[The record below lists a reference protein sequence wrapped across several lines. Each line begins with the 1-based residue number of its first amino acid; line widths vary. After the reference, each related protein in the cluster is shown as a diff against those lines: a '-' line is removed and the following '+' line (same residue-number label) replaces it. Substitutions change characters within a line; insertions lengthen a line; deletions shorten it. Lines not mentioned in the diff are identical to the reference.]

1 MSRSVVDF
9 ARALRAG
16 QTTSRELASDFLE
29 RREKI
34 DQALGSFVVVDGE
47 RLLAEADAADE
58 LLTKGID
65 LGPLHGIPVGIKDII
80 NVAGYPTR
88 CGSPLYPI
96 TPVDND
102 ADVVANLRRAGAL
115 VAGKTTT
122 HELACGVVSTPASN
136 PYDLN
141 RVPGGSSGGSGAAIA
156 AGLVPIALGSDTG
169 GSIRIPAALCGVVG
183 HKPTYGLVSV
193 RGVEPLSTSLDHLGP
208 LGATA
213 ADCAHALTALTG
225 GSTDYSATIGR
236 GVQSMRIGVL
246 TDPPFAPMQPDVA
259 EAFHQ
264 SVEALRQLGAECIP
278 LKIDSLQHTLAAE
291 FGIIPLEA
299 FDYHASSLRDRP
311 EQIDPGIRS
320 LLIAGA
326 TIPGSIY
333 RRAAK
338 ARVMI
343 ARSIIEAMNTHLL
356 DALLSPT
363 LPATAS
369 TKSDQNLTYGDVVE
383 HISVSFVRTTAP
395 FNLSGQPTVSVPC
408 GLDRQG
414 LPIGIQFATRAGQ
427 DGLALQIAAAFA
439 TTTQGMI
446 PPPSMYIR

>member
-1 MSRSVVDF
+1 MSRSVNDL
-9 ARALRAG
+9 ARSLRAG
-16 QTTSRELASDFLE
+16 ETTSRKLAEQFLE
-29 RREKI
+29 RRASI
-34 DQALGSFVVVDGE
+34 DGTLGSFVVVDDE
-47 RLLAEADAADE
+47 RLIAEADAADA
-58 LLTKGID
+58 LMAKGTD

-88 CGSPLYPI
+88 CGSPLYSSS
-96 TPVDND
+96 PVDTD
-102 ADVVANLRRAGAL
+102 AEVVANLRRAGAL
-115 VAGKTTT
+115 IAGKTTT

-136 PYDLN
+136 PYDLD

-208 LGATA
+208 LGATV
-213 ADCAHALTALTG
+213 ADCAFALTALTG
-225 GSTDYSATIGR
+225 GVTDYASTIGR
-236 GVQSMRIGVL
+236 GIDSMRIGVL
-246 TDPPFAPMQPDVA
+246 ADPPFAPMQPDV
-259 EAFHQ
+259 EVAFQ
-264 SVEALRQLGAECIP
+264 RSIDTLRNLGAECVP

-299 FDYHASSLRDRP
+299 YQYHAESLRTRP
-311 EQIDPGIRS
+311 EMIDPGIRT

-326 TIPGSIY
+326 AIPESIY
-333 RRAAK
+333 RRASK

-343 ARSIIEAMNTHLL
+343 TRTIIETMNANRL
-356 DALLSPT
+356 DALVSPT

-369 TKSDQNLTYGDVVE
+369 TKAHQDLTYGDVVE

-408 GLDRQG
+408 GLDRYG
-414 LPIGIQFATRAGQ
+414 LPIGVQFTTRAGQ
-427 DGLALQIAAAFA
+427 DGLALQIAAAFEA
-439 TTTQGMI
+439 TPQGTI
-446 PPPSMYIR
+446 PRPTIYT

>member
-1 MSRSVVDF
+1 MSRSVNDL
-9 ARALRAG
+9 ARALRSG
-16 QTTSRELASDFLE
+16 ETTSRQLAEKFLE
-29 RREKI
+29 RRASV
-34 DQALGSFVVVDGE
+34 DTSLGSFVVVDDE
-47 RLLAEADAADE
+47 RLLAEADAADA
-58 LLTKGID
+58 LLAKGSD
-65 LGPLHGIPVGIKDII
+65 LGPLHGIPIGVKDII
-80 NVAGYPTR
+80 DVAGYPTR
-88 CGSPLYPI
+88 CGSPLYPA
-96 TPVDND
+96 TAVDTD
-102 ADVVANLRRAGAL
+102 AEVVVNLRRAGAL

-136 PYDLN
+136 PYDLD

-208 LGATA
+208 LGSTV

-225 GSTDYSATIGR
+225 GATDYAATIGR
-236 GVQSMRIGVL
+236 GIDSMRIGVL
-246 TDPPFAPMQPDVA
+246 TDPPFAPMQPDV
-259 EAFHQ
+259 ENAFQ
-264 SVEALRQLGAECIP
+264 RSVETLHGLGAECVP

-299 FDYHASSLRDRP
+299 YQYHAESLRTRP
-311 EQIDPGIRS
+311 LLIDPGIRT

-326 TIPGSIY
+326 AIPESIF
-333 RRAAK
+333 RRASK

-343 ARSIIEAMNTHLL
+343 TRSIIEAMNTNRL

-369 TKSDQNLTYGDVVE
+369 TKANQDLSYGDLVE

-408 GLDRQG
+408 GVDRDG
-414 LPIGIQFATRAGQ
+414 LPIGIQFTTRAGQ
-427 DGLALQIAAAFA
+427 DGLALQIAAAFEA
-439 TTTQGMI
+439 TAQGAI
-446 PPPSMYIR
+446 PRPTIYT

>member
-1 MSRSVVDF
+1 MSRSVKDL
-9 ARALRAG
+9 ARALRSG
-16 QTTSRELASDFLE
+16 ETTSRQLAEKFLE
-29 RREKI
+29 RRASV
-34 DQALGSFVVVDGE
+34 DTSLGSFVVVDDE
-47 RLLAEADAADE
+47 RLLAEADAADA
-58 LLTKGID
+58 LLAKGTD
-65 LGPLHGIPVGIKDII
+65 LGPLHGIPIGVKDII
-80 NVAGYPTR
+80 DVAGYPTR
-88 CGSPLYPI
+88 CGSPLYPA
-96 TPVDND
+96 TAVDTD
-102 ADVVANLRRAGAL
+102 AEVVVNLRHAGAL

-136 PYDLN
+136 PYDLD

-208 LGATA
+208 LASTV

-225 GSTDYSATIGR
+225 GSTDYAATIGR
-236 GVQSMRIGVL
+236 GIESMRIGVL
-246 TDPPFAPMQPDVA
+246 TDPPFAPMQPDV
-259 EAFHQ
+259 ENAFQ
-264 SVEALRQLGAECIP
+264 RSVETLRSLGAECVP

-299 FDYHASSLRDRP
+299 YRYHAESLCTRP
-311 EQIDPGIRS
+311 HLIDPGIRT

-326 TIPGSIY
+326 AIPESIY
-333 RRAAK
+333 RRASK

-343 ARSIIEAMNTHLL
+343 TRSIIEAMTANRL

-369 TKSDQNLTYGDVVE
+369 TKAHQDLSYGDLVE

-408 GLDRQG
+408 GVDRDG
-414 LPIGIQFATRAGQ
+414 LPIGIQFTTRAGQ
-427 DGLALQIAAAFA
+427 DGLALQIAAAFEA
-439 TTTQGMI
+439 TAQGTI
-446 PPPSMYIR
+446 PRPTIYT